1 MSLSLIVVYLIALL
15 LFLILMLSLG
25 FQPRIMSKITG
36 SLLIIACVLG
46 TVFYGYGYY
55 TLSGSIPMAAART
68 LFSVFCMFLGR
79 NEISSI
85 ASAPLFASPAMMIIL
100 YITHLM
106 AFYCTASAVI
116 ATIGQR
122 LIRTLNLLLTRNGNL
137 SLIYGVNDDTVS
149 LAQNLPGKTKIIFID
164 TGNGAPL
171 DQKILKMGALMLADE
186 DAKNGSPGLLKRIG
200 MRPGKRHISIYCIDN
215 DPSANLKFAISL
227 KDSLEQFGIE
237 PSQTSLTVVL
247 PDEAVSANLQASG
260 GTYGYGG
267 VIAYEKAELISRLMI
282 HAFPPCDTIRF
293 DGKGRADENFEV
305 LIVGFGK
312 TGQAVLR
319 SLIMNGQFA
328 GSRFHATVVSKD
340 QKQQAGSFF
349 NRYPSLCEQYDIEF
363 IDADA
368 RSIELYDKIVQTG
381 PALNYVVICIDK
393 EKESG
398 EIAVEF
404 SRLFDDLG
412 IHALIIQCLPGCIR
426 KNADSRGPAKNV
438 SVFTPEILADEILD
452 AAAMQINCGYHGGD
466 SASAKELW
474 ANCDYFSRMSC
485 RASADFLGAFLR
497 AADVDAS
504 DTKEEAF
511 HFSPEVLENLAC
523 TEHLRWCAFHYAMG
537 YRPMSDET
545 WNERAKKYIEQKN
558 AGEEPLRIGK
568 DPIHR
573 QHACL
578 IGWEELDMLSKKEND
593 ITGGNVD
600 YKQMDRDNVNMLL
613 RIKEGMK

>member
-25 FQPRIMSKITG
+25 FQPRVMSKITG

-46 TVFYGYGYY
+46 TAFYGYGYY
-55 TLSGSIPMAAART
+55 TLIGSIPMATART

-79 NEISSI
+79 NEISAI
-85 ASAPLFASPAMMIIL
+85 ESAPLFASPVMMIIL
-100 YITHLM
+100 YITHLI
-106 AFYCTASAVI
+106 ALYCTASAVI

-186 DAKNGSPGLLKRIG
+186 DAKNGAPGLLKRIG
-200 MRPGKRHISIYCIDN
+200 MRSGKRHLSVYCIDDN
-215 DPSANLKFAISL
+215 PSANLKFAISL
-227 KDSLEQFGIE
+227 KDSLKQFGIE

-247 PDEAVSANLQASG
+247 PNEAVSANLQASG
-260 GTYGYGG
+260 GTYGYGS

-340 QKQQAGSFF
+340 QTQQAGSFF

-363 IDADA
+363 INADA

-381 PALNYVVICIDK
+381 PALNYVAICVYK

-412 IHALIIQCLPGCIR
+412 IHALIVQCLSGCIR

-452 AAAMQINCGYHGGD
+452 SAAMQINCGYHGGD

-474 ANCDYFSRMSC
+474 ASCDYFSRMSC
-485 RASADFLGAFLR
+485 RASADFLDAFLR
-497 AADVDAS
+497 AADVDG
-504 DTKEEAF
+504 KEEAL
-511 HFSPEVLENLAC
+511 SLSSEVLENLAC

-578 IGWEELDMLSKKEND
+578 IGWDELDMLSKKEND

-613 RIKEGMK
+613 GIKEGLK

>member
-1 MSLSLIVVYLIALL
+1 MSFSLIVVYLIALI

-25 FQPRIMSKITG
+25 FQPRVMSKITG
-36 SLLIIACVLG
+36 SLLIISCVLG
-46 TVFYGYGYY
+46 TFFYGYGFY
-55 TLSGSIPMAAART
+55 TLSGNIPMSIART

-79 NEISSI
+79 NEISAI
-85 ASAPLFASPAMMIIL
+85 ASAPLFASPAMVIIL
-100 YITHLM
+100 YIIHLM

-122 LIRTLNLLLTRNGNL
+122 LIRTLNLLLLRNGNL

-149 LAQNLPGKTKIIFID
+149 LAQNLPGKTKIIFVD
-164 TGNGAPL
+164 TGDGASL
-171 DQKILKMGALMLADE
+171 DQKILKMGALMLTDE
-186 DAKNGSPGLLKRIG
+186 DAKNGTQGLLKRIG
-200 MRPGKRHISIYCIDN
+200 MRPGKRHISVYCID
-215 DPSANLKFAISL
+215 DAPSANLKYALSL
-227 KDSLEQFGIE
+227 KDSLEKYGIE

-247 PDEAVSANLQASG
+247 PDEAISANLQASEG
-260 GTYGYGG
+260 HYGYGG

-293 DGKGRADENFEV
+293 DGKGKADENFET
-305 LIVGFGK
+305 LIVGFGQ

-340 QKQQAGSFF
+340 QTQQAGSFF
-349 NRYPSLCEQYDIEF
+349 SRYPALREQYDIEF

-368 RSIELYDKIVQTG
+368 RSVELYDKIIQTG
-381 PALNYVVICIDK
+381 PALNYVAICIDK

-426 KNADSRGPAKNV
+426 KNADSRGPAKTV

-452 AAAMQINCGYHGGD
+452 SAAMQINCGYYGGD
-466 SASAKELW
+466 RSQAKELW

-497 AADVDAS
+497 AADVDG
-504 DTKEEAF
+504 KEEVRSL
-511 HFSPEVLENLAC
+511 SPEVLENLAC

-545 WNERAKKYIEQKN
+545 WNERARKYIEQKN

-578 IGWEELDMLSKKEND
+578 IGWDELDMLSRKEND
-593 ITGGNVD
+593 VTGGNVD

-613 RIKEGMK
+613 GIKEEMK

>member
-1 MSLSLIVVYLIALL
+1 MSLSLIAVYVIAVV
-15 LFLILMLSLG
+15 LFLVLMLSLG

-36 SLLIIACVLG
+36 SLLIITCVLG
-46 TVFYGYGYY
+46 TVFYGYGFYKIY
-55 TLSGSIPMAAART
+55 GSIPMAVART

-79 NEISSI
+79 NEISAIS
-85 ASAPLFASPAMMIIL
+85 SVPLFSNPAMLIIL

-122 LIRTLNLLLTRNGNL
+122 LIRTLNLLLLRNGNL

-149 LAQNLPGKTKIIFID
+149 LAQDLPGKTKIIFID
-164 TGNGAPL
+164 TGDGAPL
-171 DQKILKMGALMLADE
+171 DQKILKMGALMLSDE
-186 DAKNGSPGLLKRIG
+186 DAKNGTPNLLKRIG
-200 MRPGKRHISIYCIDN
+200 MGPGKRHISVYCIDD
-215 DPSANLKFAISL
+215 DPSANLQFAISL
-227 KDSLEQFGIE
+227 KDSLMQFGIE

-247 PDEAVSANLQASG
+247 PDEAVSANLQASEG
-260 GTYGYGG
+260 NYGYGG

-282 HAFPPCDTIRF
+282 YEFPPCDTMRF
-293 DGKGRADENFEV
+293 DGKGRAAENFEV

-328 GSRFHATVVSKD
+328 GSKFHAMVVSKD
-340 QKQQAGSFF
+340 QAQQAGSFF

-368 RSIELYDKIVQTG
+368 RSVELYNKIVQTG
-381 PALNYVVICIDK
+381 PALNYVAICTGQ

-412 IHALIIQCLPGCIR
+412 IHALILQCLPGCIR

-452 AAAMQINCGYHGGD
+452 SVAMQINCGYYGGE
-466 SASAKELW
+466 SEAAKELW

-497 AADVDAS
+497 AADIDVNDANGETLS
-504 DTKEEAF
+504 L
-511 HFSPEVLENLAC
+511 SPEVLENLAC

-537 YRPMSDET
+537 YRPMPEET
-545 WNERAKKYIEQKN
+545 WNERARKYIEQKN

-568 DPIHR
+568 DPSQR

-578 IGWEELDMLSKKEND
+578 IGWEELDMLSRKENE
-593 ITGGNVD
+593 ITGDNVD
-600 YKQMDRDNVNMLL
+600 YRQMDRDNVNMLL
-613 RIKEGMK
+613 RLKKEE